1 MNLQFFTEMLEQNPQ
16 LKDDLFTRGFLIS
29 DHVIEDQS
37 GFPFYGNWKSQSH
50 GKFFFTAHH
59 LTGMHLCT
67 DEKDNCFFLMGHAY
81 NPVTMEYDEQSIL
94 NSLSQSYNT
103 DAYWPYLNDLTGI
116 FVYGTVIDGQIS
128 FLTDPTGMQS
138 ACCGKIGD
146 TFYLSSHPQLVG
158 DLCGLE
164 MDAFVKELVSYK
176 WYNRVKGPYL
186 PADLTPFAEL
196 KRVVPNM
203 EYRYDGTVSHKRFW
217 PLTDLKT
224 ADTPEE
230 YNAVIA
236 EASELLHNNMELIAK
251 KWEKPWISLTGG
263 IDSNTTFAAA
273 NGLYDRFD
281 TFSYISAEK
290 EIPDAE
296 AAKQIADHFGVKH
309 HEYHIPS
316 DETAIANYENTLEV
330 LRHNNG
336 YIAERR
342 ANESRKRLY
351 LRQHAECG
359 VEVKSWVSE
368 SIRAYWYKHFG
379 RKRMPKLSAKLYRN
393 LYKIFLDN
401 RKLAHQ
407 VDALFKVYIREYAY
421 DKIPKSHLTTD
432 MYYHEIGMGSWGSLN
447 ISEMKY
453 CFDITCPYNN
463 RKLLDLLF
471 RVPLKKRISDEH
483 HMDMKKYLNRA
494 LYDMHIRVVNLE
506 ETNFRAF
513 MLNIIFTL
521 NSILPF

>member
-1 MNLQFFTEMLEQNPQ
+1 MNLQFFTKILEQNPQ
-16 LKDDLFTRGFLIS
+16 LKDDLFIRGFLIT
-29 DHVIEDQS
+29 DHAINDQS

-50 GKFFFTAHH
+50 GKFFFTAHP
-59 LTGMHLCT
+59 LTGMHLYT
-67 DEKDNCFFLMGHAY
+67 DEKGNCFFLMGHAY
-81 NPVTMEYDEQSIL
+81 DPVAMAYDEQSIL
-94 NSLSQSYNT
+94 KRLSQSYNT

-116 FVYGTVIDGQIS
+116 FVYGTVIDGQIT
-128 FLTDPTGMQS
+128 FLTDASGVQS

-164 MDAFVKELVSYK
+164 MDAFVKEMVSYK

-196 KRVVPNM
+196 KRVVPNIA
-203 EYRYDGTVSHKRFW
+203 YTYTDVISHKRFW
-217 PLTDLKT
+217 PSADLQP
-224 ADTPEE
+224 ADTPEA
-230 YNAVIA
+230 YNAVIT
-236 EASELLHNNMELIAK
+236 EAAELLHNNMQLISQ

-290 EIPDAE
+290 EVPDAA
-296 AAKQIADHFGVKH
+296 AAKEISDHFGVKY
-309 HEYHIPS
+309 HEFEIPS
-316 DETAIANYENTLEV
+316 EEAQLENYENTLEV

-342 ANESRKRLY
+342 ANESRKRVY
-351 LRQHAECG
+351 LRRHTPCD

-368 SIRAYWYKHFG
+368 SIRALYYKHFN
-379 RKRMPKLSAKLYRN
+379 RKSFPKLSGKLYRN

-407 VDALFKVYIREYAY
+407 VDALFETYIREFEY
-421 DKIPKSHLTTD
+421 DKIPQSYLPTD
-432 MYYHEIGMGSWGSLN
+432 MFQMEVSNGGWVSLN

-453 CFDITCPYNN
+453 CFDITIPYNN
-463 RKLLDLLF
+463 RKLLELLF
-471 RVPLKKRISDEH
+471 RVPLEKRISDEH
-483 HMDMKKYLNRA
+483 HMDMKKYLNPA
-494 LYDMHIRVVNLE
+494 LYDMHIRVVNTE
-506 ETNFRAF
+506 ETKFRAF
-513 MLNIIFTL
+513 MLNAIFTL
-521 NSILPF
+521 NMILPF